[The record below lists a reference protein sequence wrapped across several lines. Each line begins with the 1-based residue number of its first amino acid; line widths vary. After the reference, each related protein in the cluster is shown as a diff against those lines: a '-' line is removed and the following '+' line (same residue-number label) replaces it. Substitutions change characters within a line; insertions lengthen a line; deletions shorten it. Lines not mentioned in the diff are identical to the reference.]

1 MNDKGE
7 CWMEFIRKQWEN
19 DAEYM
24 SIIEDLLTDKLLK
37 LDQITHH
44 HYTTRLIH
52 SFFVSYT
59 SYKVA
64 KSFGLDYI
72 ATARAGLLHD
82 FFLEERDELQ
92 ELGLGSHNSAHPKI
106 ALKNAEK
113 IASLSKKE
121 KDIILK
127 HMFLTTTRSGIPK
140 FKESFVV
147 TFVDKYCALIE
158 VSQPSRKWAKNIYS
172 ILQTKVSYN

>member
-1 MNDKGE
+1 MDL
-7 CWMEFIRKQWEN
+7 IRAEWEN

-24 SIIEDLLTDKLLK
+24 SIIEDLLSNPELLK
-37 LDQITHH
+37 LDEITHH

-59 SYKVA
+59 SYKMA
-64 KSFGLDYI
+64 KSLNLDYV

-82 FFLEERDELQ
+82 FFLEEREEIQ
-92 ELGLGSHNSAHPKI
+92 ALGLGSHNSAHPKI

-113 IASLSKKE
+113 IASLNQKE

-127 HMFLTTTRSGIPK
+127 HMFLTTTRSGLPRY
-140 FKESFVV
+140 KESYLVSFI
-147 TFVDKYCALIE
+147 DKYCALVE
-158 VSQPSRKWAKNIYS
+158 VSQPSRDWLRNIYS
-172 ILQTKVSYN
+172 ILQAKVSYN

>member
-1 MNDKGE
+1 
-7 CWMEFIRKQWEN
+7 MEYSRLDWEN

-24 SIIEDLLTDKLLK
+24 NIIDDLIENTELLK
-37 LDQITHH
+37 LDNIVHH

-52 SFFVSYT
+52 SFYVSYT
-59 SYKVA
+59 SYKLA
-64 KSFGLDYI
+64 KKLNLDYI

-82 FFLEERDELQ
+82 FFLEEREELL

-113 IASLSKKE
+113 ISRLNQKE

-127 HMFLTTTRSGIPK
+127 HMFLTTIHSGIPK
-140 FKESFVV
+140 FKESYLVS
-147 TFVDKYCALIE
+147 FVDKYCSVVE
-158 VSQPSRKWAKNIYS
+158 VSQPSRNWLRNIYS
-172 ILQTKVSYN
+172 IIQRKVSYN